1 MMRRLFVHRAGGQS
15 LVIMAIVL
23 PTLLALTLTA
33 IGVSARLLERAE
45 IEDALKQ
52 ATRSAVQTFDYA
64 SFARAAHGLRIIEGQ
79 ATSATGC
86 DQLSNVSAR
95 FVACTTFL
103 TNLTSVSGLEE
114 TPSQVAAHVQWT
126 LLPNGGSCRFGGH
139 SPDVTLSTP
148 MVCATVTPRMT
159 GLLGWGIWTPQID
172 ASDTLDLQTQ

>member
-1 MMRRLFVHRAGGQS
+1 MRRMFTHRAGGQS
-15 LVIMAIVL
+15 LVIVAIVL
-23 PTLLALTLTA
+23 PTLLALILTA
-33 IGVSARLLERAE
+33 IEVSARLLERAE

-64 SFARAAHGLRIIEGQ
+64 NFARAHQGLRVVEGQ

-86 DQLSNVSAR
+86 AHLNKASAR

-114 TPSQVAAHVQWT
+114 TPAQVAAHVQWT
-126 LLPNGGSCRFGGH
+126 FLPHGGTCRFGGH

-172 ASDTLDLQTQ
+172 ASDTLDMQTK